1 MIAQPFKASC
11 VDVGVKEHG
20 EEERRMSNR
29 RRTKAELEERVEE
42 LETAL
47 EFMQGQ
53 LSELLDLDEDVD
65 LDKEERD

>member
-1 MIAQPFKASC
+1 
-11 VDVGVKEHG
+11 
-20 EEERRMSNR
+20 MSNR